1 MISKAKGFA
10 ILFLFYISGAVAQVQ
25 LPIDREL
32 SQERQE
38 RLLQEQQR
46 RLEELQALPRRELS
60 APSVRADDSAGCL
73 QVDSI
78 ELKGAHSLS
87 VRRRAQLL
95 EPFFG
100 QCLTSSD
107 LNRLLSDITNAYLKR
122 GYVTTRAYLPPQD
135 LQDGVLKIQV
145 IEGRLESIDGGDLS
159 SALETSMSSPAK
171 VGKRLNLRELEQL
184 IDQLSRLPSR
194 QVSLELTPGEEVG
207 GSRVLLQGQKLKPWR
222 VALNRHNDGQRSTG
236 EQQWGLNFVWDSPL
250 GLADQLSLRG
260 SGDTVSDQYKHSA
273 THGLSYSLPY
283 GWWTFNYFYNHSY
296 YRTQTQGQGF
306 SFVLDGVSTTQA
318 LSAERVLHRDAVSK
332 TSFSVGINHLRSRN
346 YLDNQRLDVSSQ
358 RLTEQQFGINHGR
371 RIGSAFVN
379 FDLGYQRGIGALDAQ
394 RAGLP
399 QGWEPVARYN
409 KYTVTASYL
418 QPFQLLGERF
428 SFDSVFSAQRSEDVL
443 FSPQR
448 FSLGGLYS
456 IRGFKE
462 QSVTGDSGYYLRNQL
477 RWTRPVALE
486 WLRQVVQEYSLTAAY
501 DMGAI
506 RGDKYNN
513 EQSGRLASHAFE
525 LSARGQHLAASVT
538 AAHTLSRANAIERK
552 ERPVYFRIDVF
563 F

>member
-1 MISKAKGFA
+1 MFLKAYGCALLSLMCLSSAFA
-10 ILFLFYISGAVAQVQ
+10 QPL
-25 LPIDREL
+25 LPADREL
-32 SQERQE
+32 SRERQE
-38 RLLQEQQR
+38 RLLHEQQR
-46 RLEELQALPRRELS
+46 RLDDLQSLLGRELS
-60 APSVRADDSAGCL
+60 VPSLPADDSSACL

-78 ELKGAHSLS
+78 ELNGAHSLS

-95 EPFFG
+95 EPFLG

-107 LNRLLSDITNAYLKR
+107 LNRLLSAITQVYLDRGDI
-122 GYVTTRAYLPPQD
+122 TTRAYLPPQD
-135 LQDGVLKIQV
+135 LQDAVLQIQV

-159 SALETSMSSPAK
+159 SALETSMSSPAQ
-171 VGKRLNLRELEQL
+171 VGERLNLRELEQL

-296 YRTQTQGQGF
+296 YRTKTQGQGF

-332 TSFSVGINHLRSRN
+332 TSFSVGINHLRSSN
-346 YLDNQRLDVSSQ
+346 YLDNQRLEVSSQ

-371 RIGSAFVN
+371 RIGSSFIN

-394 RAGLP
+394 RAGRP

-409 KYTVTASYL
+409 KYTVAASYL

-477 RWTRPVALE
+477 RWTRPVVLE
-486 WLRQVVQEYSLTAAY
+486 WLQPVVQEYSLTAAY

-525 LSARGQHLAASVT
+525 LSARGQHLAASIT
-538 AAHTLSRANAIERK
+538 AAHTLSRPNAIERK

>member
-1 MISKAKGFA
+1 MFFRAHGFA
-10 ILFLFYISGAVAQVQ
+10 VLFFFYMSGAVAQVQ

-394 RAGLP
+394 GAGHPRAG
-399 QGWEPVARYN
+399 EPVARYN

-477 RWTRPVALE
+477 RWTRPVAWE
-486 WLRQVVQEYSLTAAY
+486 WLRPVVQEYSLTAAY

-525 LSARGQHLAASVT
+525 LSARGQHLAASIT
-538 AAHTLSRANAIERK
+538 AAHTLSRPNAIERK

>member
-32 SQERQE
+32 SQERQK

-46 RLEELQALPRRELS
+46 RLQELQALPERELS
-60 APSVRADDSAGCL
+60 APSVTADDSADCL
-73 QVDSI
+73 QVDNI
-78 ELKGAHSLS
+78 ELQGAHSLS
-87 VRRRAQLL
+87 VRQRAQLL
-95 EPFFG
+95 GPFLG
-100 QCLTSSD
+100 QCLTASD
-107 LNRLLSDITNAYLKR
+107 LNRLLSAITQVYLDRGDI
-122 GYVTTRAYLPPQD
+122 TTRAYLPPQD
-135 LQDGVLKIQV
+135 LQDAVLQIQV
-145 IEGRLESIDGGDLS
+145 IEGRLESIDGGGLS
-159 SALETSMSSPAK
+159 SPLETSMSSPAK
-171 VGKRLNLRELEQL
+171 VGERLNLRELEQL

-194 QVSLELTPGEEVG
+194 QVSLELTPGEKVG
-207 GSRVLLQGQKLKPWR
+207 ASRVLLQGQKLKPWR
-222 VALNRHNDGQRSTG
+222 VALNRNNDGQRSTG
-236 EQQWGLNFVWDSPL
+236 EQQWGLSLAWDSPL

-260 SGDTVSDQYKHSA
+260 SGDTVSDRYKHSA

-296 YRTQTQGQGF
+296 YRTKTQAQGF

-318 LSAERVLHRDAVSK
+318 LMAERILHRDSVSK
-332 TSFSVGINHLRSRN
+332 TAFSIGLNHLRSRN

-394 RAGLP
+394 GAGHP
-399 QGWEPVARYN
+399 QAGEPVARYK
-409 KYTVTASYL
+409 KYTLAASYL
-418 QPFQLLGERF
+418 YPFQLLNERM
-428 SFDSVFSAQRSEDVL
+428 SFESVFSGQRSEDVL

-448 FSLGGLYS
+448 ISLGGLYS

-462 QSVTGDSGYYLRNQL
+462 QSVAGDSGYYLRNQL
-477 RWTRPVALE
+477 RWTRPVVWE
-486 WLRQVVQEYSLTAAY
+486 WLRPIVQEYSLTAAY

-506 RGDKYNN
+506 RGNKYNK
-513 EQSGRLASHAFE
+513 EQSGRLASQAFE
-525 LSARGQHLAASVT
+525 FSARGQYLATSIT
-538 AAHTLSRANAIERK
+538 AAHTLSRPNTIERK
-552 ERPVYFRIDVF
+552 ERPVYFRFDVF

>member
-1 MISKAKGFA
+1 MFLKAYGCA
-10 ILFLFYISGAVAQVQ
+10 FLFFICVSSAAAQVQ
-25 LPIDREL
+25 LPADREL
-32 SQERQE
+32 SRERQE

-46 RLEELQALPRRELS
+46 RLEELQSLPGRQLS
-60 APSVRADDSAGCL
+60 APSLPADDSSACL

-78 ELKGAHSLS
+78 ELNGADILSL
-87 VRRRAQLL
+87 RQRTQLL
-95 EPFFG
+95 QPFIG
-100 QCLTSSD
+100 QCLTASD
-107 LNRLLSDITNAYLKR
+107 LNRLLSDITHAYLKR

-135 LQDGVLKIQV
+135 LQDGVLQIQV

-171 VGKRLNLRELEQL
+171 VGERLNLRELEQL

-194 QVSLELTPGEEVG
+194 QVSMELAPGDEVG
-207 GSRVLLQGQKLKPWR
+207 GSHVVLQGQRLKPWR

-296 YRTQTQGQGF
+296 YRTQTQAQGF

-318 LSAERVLHRDAVSK
+318 LSAERILHRDAVSK
-332 TSFSVGINHLRSRN
+332 TAFSVGLNHLRSRN

-394 RAGLP
+394 RAGRP

-477 RWTRPVALE
+477 RWTRPVGLE
-486 WLRQVVQEYSLTAAY
+486 WLRPVVQEYSLTAAY

-506 RGDKYNN
+506 RGDKYNH

-538 AAHTLSRANAIERK
+538 AAHTLSRPDAIEHK
-552 ERPVYFRIDVF
+552 ERPIYFRFDVF